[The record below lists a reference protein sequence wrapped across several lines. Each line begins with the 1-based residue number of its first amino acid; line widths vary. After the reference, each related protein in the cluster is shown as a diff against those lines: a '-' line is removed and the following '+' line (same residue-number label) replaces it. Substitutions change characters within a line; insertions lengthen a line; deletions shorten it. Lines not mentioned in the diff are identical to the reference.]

1 MKIIKKSKLIAVL
14 ALCGIVFIGLALTTF
29 NQKTASAQTYTKVEF
44 TSVEKDWTD
53 DSWSPNG
60 PVRNLIDGDKT
71 TKVHMPWGYTDGFQ
85 MDNSMIASFGAVKTV
100 DKFVIWLPSGTKHT
114 SAWRIETSE
123 DKTNWRILSNVIS
136 CNQETTKVVNGVIM
150 ATNQNIA
157 TNALEI
163 TCDAVAC
170 KYVRLTALKKEGDT
184 AGELPRYAFG
194 YCAEL
199 EAFTSGATAK
209 FSKPCNELTYTAEVG
224 KNELEQTQIYAGE
237 TIDLYDNT
245 KVWPV
250 IIEGEA
256 KPEQSI
262 PALYIWDTTYIEFTL
277 SGLTTLSAM
286 RIYPY
291 AYEVSR
297 HEEVISGQTV
307 KTEDYKMSDGTAINT
322 DDGTVKEGAFSV
334 IYFPSAF
341 DVYAKA
347 NAGDS
352 YVKIGSY
359 TSVPND
365 VYAQDF
371 TFNEQ
376 YKWTEF
382 KYLKL
387 QIVTPRGTT
396 EAPLSA
402 FTEIDIFGAPL
413 SSKPEKKLVA
423 ATTNKVCKKGSNLN
437 VNLTYTDENGIQ
449 THINTES
456 VGVSHNYDKNLLGE
470 QIVTV
475 SYQGVSVQIAV
486 TVTESAGNE
495 CIINFVSN
503 GGSEVDSI
511 TATVGEIPTAP
522 TAPTK
527 EGYVFL
533 CWCTDQQLEYE
544 FYFNLPFDLEDE
556 EITLYAKWRAKSEVI
571 ESDDVEEESG
581 CFAKMENSL
590 FGIIP
595 LLIGGF
601 MAIRL
606 ARKKEK

>member
-1 MKIIKKSKLIAVL
+1 MKIIKKRKFIVVL
-14 ALCGIVFIGLALTTF
+14 ALCGIVFMGLALANF
-29 NQKTASAQTYTKVEF
+29 NQKTASAQTYTKVAF
-44 TSVEKDWTD
+44 TSAEKDWTD
-53 DSWSPNG
+53 DSWSQDG
-60 PVRNLIDGDKT
+60 PISNLIDGNYATNVK
-71 TKVHMPWGYTDGFQ
+71 MPWGYTDGFQ
-85 MDNSMIASFGAVKTV
+85 TENKMIASFNAVKTV
-100 DKFVIWLPSGTKHT
+100 DKFVIWLPNGLKHT

-123 DKTNWRILSNVIS
+123 DKTNWRILSNVAS
-136 CNQETTKVVNGVIM
+136 YNQETTKVVNGIIM

-170 KYVRLTALKKEGDT
+170 KYVRLTALKKEADT
-184 AGELPRYAFG
+184 SSGYAFG
-194 YCAEL
+194 FCAEL

-209 FSKPCNELTYTAEVG
+209 FCKPCNELNYTAEVESG
-224 KNELEQTQIYAGE
+224 KKFGGE
-237 TIDLYDNT
+237 TSYLYDNE
-245 KVWPV
+245 KVWVDNTLAVPT
-250 IIEGEA
+250 
-256 KPEQSI
+256 
-262 PALYIWDTTYIEFTL
+262 LYIWDTTYVEFTL
-277 SGLTTLSAM
+277 AELTTLSAM

-291 AYEVSR
+291 AYEVSQ
-297 HEEVISGQTV
+297 S
-307 KTEDYKMSDGTAINT
+307 YKMSDGTAINT
-322 DDGTVKEGAFSV
+322 DETVKEEAFSV
-334 IYFPSAF
+334 VYFPSAF

-347 NAGDS
+347 SAS
-352 YVKIGSY
+352 EQYVKIGSY

-371 TFNEQ
+371 TFNEE

-387 QIVTPRGTT
+387 QIVTRRGTT
-396 EAPLSA
+396 EYPLSA

-413 SSKPEKKLVA
+413 SSNPKGLVA
-423 ATTNKVCKKGSNLN
+423 ETNNKVCKKGSNLN
-437 VNLTYTDENGIQ
+437 VNLTYTDENGVQ

-456 VGVSHNYDKNLLGE
+456 AGVSHNYDKNLLGE

-475 SYQGVSVQIAV
+475 SYQGLSVQITV
-486 TVTESAGNE
+486 TVTESAGSE

-503 GGSEVDSI
+503 GGSEVEPI

-544 FYFNLPFDLEDE
+544 FYFNLPFDIEED
-556 EITLYAKWRAKSEVI
+556 EITLYAKWRATSEVI

-581 CFAKMENSL
+581 CFAQMENSL

-595 LLIGGF
+595 LFIGGL

-606 ARKKEK
+606 VRKKQK